1 MLEAEGGGGS
11 TSGGSDLAR
20 GVGALK
26 TFQKQINALLAE
38 FESGAAGKSKVAAQ
52 EVSRGSFSG
61 TNMAFAEADG
71 FFTQYNR
78 VHSALTSLSRSLSD
92 QIELMSIGVHAADV
106 GYDNVEE
113 DLRSRFHTIQAR
125 LDAGEE
131 GSRSSGRRSRET
143 RAASP
148 MHLARTTPVAQ
159 GNGGDD

>member
-1 MLEAEGGGGS
+1 MVLEAEGGGGS

-26 TFQKQINALLAE
+26 TFQKQINALLAD

-106 GYDNVEE
+106 GYNNVEE
-113 DLRSRFHTIQAR
+113 ELRSRFHTIQAR
-125 LDAGEE
+125 LDAERKAHEQREKKPGDKGGEPDAP
-131 GSRSSGRRSRET
+131 RQNDT
-143 RAASP
+143 
-148 MHLARTTPVAQ
+148 
-159 GNGGDD
+159 GGTGEWG

>member
-11 TSGGSDLAR
+11 ASGGSDLAR

-26 TFQKQINALLAE
+26 TFQKQINALLAD

-106 GYDNVEE
+106 GYNNVEE
-113 DLRSRFHTIQAR
+113 DLRARFHTIQAR
-125 LDAGEE
+125 LDEERKAYEQREKKQGE
-131 GSRSSGRRSRET
+131 
-143 RAASP
+143 P
-148 MHLARTTPVAQ
+148 
-159 GNGGDD
+159 NGAPAVPAKDAKKELG